1 MTLTL
6 VSIFFFFFA
15 TAGFSDS
22 ELVKDAI
29 SSRNIELPSHRAGLL
44 DEIALALDARSLV
57 LANWSRL
64 ALQLGVPRKELKEF
78 ERRSMQ
84 SPTNN
89 MFEYLAATRPQM
101 TLKTVKDALAL
112 MYRNDVL
119 RILYDQN
126 LEGKLLHMASNMSS
140 ILFFSIIFTG
150 FIRIT

>member
-1 MTLTL
+1 
-6 VSIFFFFFA
+6 
-15 TAGFSDS
+15 
-22 ELVKDAI
+22 
-29 SSRNIELPSHRAGLL
+29 
-44 DEIALALDARSLV
+44 
-57 LANWSRL
+57 
-64 ALQLGVPRKELKEF
+64 
-78 ERRSMQ
+78 MQ